1 MLGHATCDHAYGHA
15 GQLDRGSERWTV
27 TRSAGDWT
35 SSSAPTPGVGKAHHA
50 TAVSLLGMARYRDFV
65 RGSLLRNWT
74 SSSAPT
80 HGAGESS
87 HATAIP
93 LMGMVATEISSEDPS
108 SSVDVAY
115 TGRTHGRALVRARG
129 TCANGTVAGAL
140 ARARGTCAH
149 GINRRAQ
156 REAAPAR
163 STGGERERS
172 RAVERGR
179 AAER

>member
-1 MLGHATCDHAYGHA
+1 MPLSIQIRACWPARSWIGTMDCDAIRGRLDVLDGPHTWCGESSHAAIYPDSGM
-15 GQLDRGSERWTV
+15 V
-27 TRSAGDWT
+27 
-35 SSSAPTPGVGKAHHA
+35 A
-50 TAVSLLGMARYRDFV
+50 TAVSSEDPSSETWM
-65 RGSLLRNWT
+65 

-87 HATAIP
+87 HAAIYP
-93 LMGMVATEISSEDPS
+93 DSGMVATAISSEDPS

-115 TGRTHGRALVRARG
+115 TERAHGRALVRARG
-129 TCANGTVAGAL
+129 TCAYGTAAGAL

-149 GINRRAQ
+149 GTNRIAL

-163 STGGERERS
+163 PTGGERERS
-172 RAVERGR
+172 RAVERGG